1 MESSHD
7 LFGTQQC
14 YQLLLTRFIF
24 DELRCQL
31 QVEQCSCSAVCV
43 VYITN
48 GFENSCRTMLVIA
61 WVRRH
66 TVCQRLLGF
75 SSGRQCPYRLSVR
88 HVRHYRHKTVCIMR
102 TEDGRVAVRYISRV
116 FYTILCNIV
125 NIRIIV
131 SVLRCIVDQHVAKLV
146 VSFEVLL
153 QSVDQLC
160 HGDFLVIVYQLLDSC
175 HGVCII
181 GDTCY

>member
-1 MESSHD
+1 
-7 LFGTQQC
+7 
-14 YQLLLTRFIF
+14 
-24 DELRCQL
+24 
-31 QVEQCSCSAVCV
+31 
-43 VYITN
+43 
-48 GFENSCRTMLVIA
+48 
-61 WVRRH
+61 
-66 TVCQRLLGF
+66 
-75 SSGRQCPYRLSVR
+75 
-88 HVRHYRHKTVCIMR
+88 MR
-102 TEDGRVAVRYISRV
+102 TEDGRVAVCYISRV

-153 QSVDQLC
+153 KSVDHLC

>member
-1 MESSHD
+1 
-7 LFGTQQC
+7 
-14 YQLLLTRFIF
+14 
-24 DELRCQL
+24 
-31 QVEQCSCSAVCV
+31 
-43 VYITN
+43 
-48 GFENSCRTMLVIA
+48 
-61 WVRRH
+61 
-66 TVCQRLLGF
+66 
-75 SSGRQCPYRLSVR
+75 
-88 HVRHYRHKTVCIMR
+88 MR

-116 FYTILCNIV
+116 FYTILCNII